1 MFFIRPTMYL
11 SYLWPPC
18 VADADIIFCSCG
30 FYLLSFFFLIFLAY
44 SQRSEIGCL
53 PHFHTQCGLSV
64 NLECRSENNV
74 LHAARWKCRTQKLCK
89 NRHLHIIAQ
98 LWHVSTVGKNL
109 LNVNI
114 SSACPDNMVHF
125 SLLAAKTDCWVWGTP
140 GNFNGFRVLAWLCYC
155 TDVAGRRSTKLCTM
169 FGRLLGWYTTL
180 CLKNVAIF
188 KLSVTLSNLNRFSKF
203 CTAGK
208 RMKFARKPYH
218 LRHVATLSFGN

>member
-1 MFFIRPTMYL
+1 MQ
-11 SYLWPPC
+11 
-18 VADADIIFCSCG
+18 DAKIVQKSP
-30 FYLLSFFFLIFLAY
+30 SAHHRTTLACIH
-44 SQRSEIGCL
+44 S
-53 PHFHTQCGLSV
+53 
-64 NLECRSENNV
+64 
-74 LHAARWKCRTQKLCK
+74 
-89 NRHLHIIAQ
+89 
-98 LWHVSTVGKNL
+98 GKNL

-218 LRHVATLSFGN
+218 LRHVATLSVGN